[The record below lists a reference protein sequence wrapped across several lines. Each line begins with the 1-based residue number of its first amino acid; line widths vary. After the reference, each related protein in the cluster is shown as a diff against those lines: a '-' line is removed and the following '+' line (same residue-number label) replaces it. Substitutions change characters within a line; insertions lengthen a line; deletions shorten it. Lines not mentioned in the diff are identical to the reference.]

1 MDLGFAMNTTGRKH
15 LLASHALVKI
25 PIVHLLCIHSS
36 LLKKSGWWWVSGFL
50 GSCIMCKK
58 RSEYVCS
65 RQGGFHPHVS
75 PRFCCSTQGLLFGS
89 SCSKRTRQFLKVLL
103 TQWNDT
109 ADGRNP
115 ARWDVKNFV
124 NNGINYLSTGAGFQP
139 SAVVSPNL
147 PKDMF
152 CLFSLDAVSNLL
164 EWKTSHWI
172 IKFNFQT
179 DQSPRKNGY
188 SYSLHLWPH
197 PFPTILLFWRT
208 SVFWFH
214 GQHNNPPKSCNSR
227 LRCRSIL

>member
-1 MDLGFAMNTTGRKH
+1 M
-15 LLASHALVKI
+15 
-25 PIVHLLCIHSS
+25 
-36 LLKKSGWWWVSGFL
+36 SGFL

-109 ADGRNP
+109 VDGRNP
-115 ARWDVKNFV
+115 ARWDVKNFG
-124 NNGINYLSTGAGFQP
+124 NNGINYLSTAAGFQL

-152 CLFSLDAVSNLL
+152 CVFGLDAVSNLL
-164 EWKTSHWI
+164 NERQVINHQIQLPNRPVTWNSAI
-172 IKFNFQT
+172 PIPFI
-179 DQSPRKNGY
+179 SAP
-188 SYSLHLWPH
+188 
-197 PFPTILLFWRT
+197 PFPTILLFRRT